1 VLKDGTT
8 VFSYGDHT
16 EIDGQLT
23 FMLPFDDSE
32 APKVEAVSVHASAV
46 DLSATTLAAESAK
59 PSFESLDK
67 NSDGKVSLNEAAE
80 NDALFVAFKS
90 LDTNKDGVLSRE
102 EFAAYMKD
110 KPSA

>member
-1 VLKDGTT
+1 MIRT
-8 VFSYGDHT
+8 
-16 EIDGQLT
+16 Q
-23 FMLPFDDSE
+23 
-32 APKVEAVSVHASAV
+32 VSVVGA
-46 DLSATTLAAESAK
+46 LAALVAGLALAAQPAK

-90 LDTNKDGVLSRE
+90 LDTNKDGLLSAE
-102 EFAAYMKD
+102 EFAAYQRD

>member
-1 VLKDGTT
+1 MNRT
-8 VFSYGDHT
+8 
-16 EIDGQLT
+16 Q
-23 FMLPFDDSE
+23 
-32 APKVEAVSVHASAV
+32 VSVVGA
-46 DLSATTLAAESAK
+46 LAALVAGLALAAQPAK

-90 LDTNKDGVLSRE
+90 LDTNKDGLLSAE
-102 EFAAYMKD
+102 EFAAYQRD

>member
-1 VLKDGTT
+1 MIRAVIPVVLALFVT
-8 VFSYGDHT
+8 
-16 EIDGQLT
+16 
-23 FMLPFDDSE
+23 
-32 APKVEAVSVHASAV
+32 A
-46 DLSATTLAAESAK
+46 TLAAESGGAK

-102 EFAAYMKD
+102 EFAAYQRD
-110 KPSA
+110 KPTA